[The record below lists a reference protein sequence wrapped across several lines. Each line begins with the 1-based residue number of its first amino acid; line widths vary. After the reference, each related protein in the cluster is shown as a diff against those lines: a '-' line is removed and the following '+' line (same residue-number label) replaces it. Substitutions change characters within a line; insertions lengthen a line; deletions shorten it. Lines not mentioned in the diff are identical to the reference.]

1 MRAKIRWTTWTW
13 LLLASPALAGVWGA
27 RDQYLSRLSSGVE
40 LDPEMLDRFGEAL
53 AVGDFDSDG
62 HADIAVGVP
71 GAVINGDV
79 DAGSVHVLYGS
90 ANGFRTDNDD
100 VFDGDSAGI
109 AGDAEPDD
117 RFGSVLAAGDFD
129 GDGFDDLAIGAP
141 AEAIGSASHA
151 GAFWIL
157 YGTAGGLTTSGS
169 DDFNQDSTGVPTGAH
184 ANEEFGAALAAG
196 DFDHD
201 GYDDLAV
208 SAPSE
213 DRPDCAGGP
222 PEGLVFVFWGAS
234 GGLSSTGIQ
243 WLDTGVLEGGLLCG
257 TEFGK
262 ALAAGDFDND
272 DYEDL
277 AIADPKLADWDGS
290 IFVSEAGAVYVVAG
304 SASGLDPGDYERWS
318 QEASGVPGGAEPFD
332 HMGEALGIGNF
343 DGNSRADLAIGL
355 PFNGDGVGDVG
366 DPGAVVTLHGSS
378 SLLTASGAL
387 FLEQGAS
394 GLPDLVE
401 TNDRFG
407 NALASGDFDGDGYGD
422 LAIGAAEENFG
433 AGTNAGIVMV
443 VPGSPAGLV
452 RAAAQLI
459 SQDFPGVKED
469 TDTDD
474 EFGRALAVGDVD
486 GDGLDDLVVG
496 LPGQTIG
503 LDSAAGAIHLLFGAL
518 FAADFED
525 GAGTSE
531 WSTVSP

>member
-1 MRAKIRWTTWTW
+1 MRATMRWTTWTC

-40 LDPEMLDRFGEAL
+40 LDPETLDRFGEAL
-53 AVGDFDSDG
+53 AVGDFDGDG
-62 HADIAVGVP
+62 RADIAVGVP
-71 GAVINGDV
+71 GAVINGDL

-100 VFDGDSAGI
+100 VFDGDSSGI

-117 RFGSVLAAGDFD
+117 RFGSVLSAGDFD
-129 GDGFDDLAIGAP
+129 GDGYDDLAIGAP

-157 YGTAGGLTTSGS
+157 YGAAGGLTTSGS

-213 DRPDCAGGP
+213 DRPNCAGGP
-222 PEGLVFVFWGAS
+222 PEGLVFVFRGSS
-234 GGLSSTGIQ
+234 GGLSSAGIQ
-243 WLDTGVLEGGLLCG
+243 WLDTGVLEGALHCG
-257 TEFGK
+257 DEFGK

-277 AIADPKLADWDGS
+277 VIGNPKFSEGGNVIA
-290 IFVSEAGAVYVVAG
+290 EAGTIYVVAG
-304 SASGLDPGDYERWS
+304 SPSGLDPTDYERWS
-318 QEASGVPGGAEPFD
+318 QDTTGVPGGAEPLD
-332 HMGEALGIGNF
+332 HMGEALAIGNF
-343 DGNSRADLAIGL
+343 DGNSRADVAIGL
-355 PFNGDGVGDVG
+355 PFDGDGSGDVG
-366 DPGAVVTLHGSS
+366 DAGAVITLHGSS
-378 SLLTASGAL
+378 SLLTSSGAL
-387 FLEQGAS
+387 FLAQGAS
-394 GLPDLVE
+394 GMPDLGE

-433 AGTNAGIVMV
+433 SSTNAGIVIV
-443 VPGSPAGLV
+443 VPGSPSGLV

-459 SQDFPGVKED
+459 SQDFPSVKED

-496 LPGQTIG
+496 LPGQTIV
-503 LDSAAGAIHLLFGAL
+503 LDAEAGAIHLLFGAL

-531 WSTVSP
+531 WSSVSP